1 MQSPARGQFAWVDG
15 DVTIMM
21 YVVQKNSQQGEKQWL
36 SRAKPTV
43 IWSDRR
49 HAMMFETRALA
60 QMAAQMAARFEN
72 ALEVVFIPDPVRW
85 KAA

>member
-1 MQSPARGQFAWVDG
+1 VA
-15 DVTIMM
+15 IMM
-21 YVVQKNSQQGEKQWL
+21 YVVQKNAPQGDKQWL
-36 SRAKPTV
+36 SRAKSTL
-43 IWSDRR
+43 IWGDKR

-60 QMAAQMAARFEN
+60 QMAAQMAARSEN

>member
-1 MQSPARGQFAWVDG
+1 MTV
-15 DVTIMM
+15 MM
-21 YVVQKNSQQGEKQWL
+21 YVVEKNSPVGERQWL
-36 SRAKPTV
+36 SRANPTL
-43 IWSDRR
+43 IWGDKR

-60 QMAAQMAARFEN
+60 QMAAQMAARVDS